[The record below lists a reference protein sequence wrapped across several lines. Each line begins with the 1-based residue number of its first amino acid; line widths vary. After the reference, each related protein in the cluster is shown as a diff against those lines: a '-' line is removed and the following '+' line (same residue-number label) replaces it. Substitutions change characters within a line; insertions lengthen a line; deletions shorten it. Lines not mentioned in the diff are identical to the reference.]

1 MTYQKKI
8 RTNILN
14 SKNIKSIPVVDISY
28 TSGISRS
35 TIYKWDKMTD
45 VTPPRKRASKITPSI
60 RAFIVTH
67 VCNSIVFNRFK
78 LIDEINTKFGVNI
91 SKSSIYN
98 ILKSSNVT
106 RKKIYY
112 RHIPTNKE
120 KRKQQIK
127 NFIDKVKKIPINNIV
142 SIDETSIDTHINP
155 NYGWN
160 LSGKKISIKNSTSR
174 KRYTVI
180 CAINNKGI
188 IFTKIINNSANGEDF
203 IEFINQVV
211 NKLPINREKQ
221 FFLMGN
227 ARIHHYKKFKDN
239 IKQTPNIELLYNVPY
254 SPEYNPIEY
263 VFNEA
268 KKIIKDKIWDTRNI
282 INQINDAF
290 NKVSKV
296 NINKYFV
303 KSLTFN

>member
-1 MTYQKKI
+1 MA
-8 RTNILN
+8 
-14 SKNIKSIPVVDISY
+14 DI
-28 TSGISRS
+28 
-35 TIYKWDKMTD
+35 
-45 VTPPRKRASKITPSI
+45 TPPRKRASKITPNI
-60 RAFIVTH
+60 RAFIATY
-67 VCNSIVFNRFK
+67 VCNSIVFNRFE
-78 LIDEINTKFGVNI
+78 LIGEIKTKFEVSI

-98 ILKSSNVT
+98 ILKSSNIT

-112 RHIPTNKE
+112 RYIPTNKE

-142 SIDETSIDTHINP
+142 SIDETSVDTHINP

-160 LSGKKISIKNSTSR
+160 LSGKRISIKNTTSR

-188 IFTKIINNSANGEDF
+188 ICTKIINNSANGEDF
-203 IEFINQVV
+203 IEFINQVI
-211 NKLPINREKQ
+211 NKLPIGREKQ
-221 FFLMGN
+221 YLLMDN

-239 IKQTPNIELLYNVPY
+239 IKEKPNIELLYNVPY

-268 KKIIKDKIWDTRNI
+268 KQIIKDKIWDTRNI
-282 INQINDAF
+282 IGQINMAF
-290 NKVSKV
+290 NKISTV